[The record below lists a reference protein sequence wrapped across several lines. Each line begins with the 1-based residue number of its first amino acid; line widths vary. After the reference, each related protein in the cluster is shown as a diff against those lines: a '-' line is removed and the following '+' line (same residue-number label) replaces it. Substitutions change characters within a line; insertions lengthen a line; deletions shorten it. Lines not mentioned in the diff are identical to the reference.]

1 MKTLCVVL
9 LFPYNCF
16 FSFLGWGGK
25 RIQEEGWEFPL
36 CFCEQ
41 DEREVDPLLTLFFYF
56 GGESFWRQ
64 QKMEEQAWK
73 REGVGRT
80 LTLPLTDYCFE
91 WGGNY
96 FLSGHFAVQSPSNS
110 PLN

>member
-1 MKTLCVVL
+1 
-9 LFPYNCF
+9 
-16 FSFLGWGGK
+16 
-25 RIQEEGWEFPL
+25 
-36 CFCEQ
+36 
-41 DEREVDPLLTLFFYF
+41 
-56 GGESFWRQ
+56 
-64 QKMEEQAWK
+64 MEEQAWK